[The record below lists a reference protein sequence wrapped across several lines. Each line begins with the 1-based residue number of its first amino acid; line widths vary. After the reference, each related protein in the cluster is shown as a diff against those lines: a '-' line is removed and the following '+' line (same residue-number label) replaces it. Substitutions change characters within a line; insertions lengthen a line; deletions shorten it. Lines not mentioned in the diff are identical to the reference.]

1 MSRGTT
7 TRETASAVTTLDLS
21 DRPAA
26 YPMLVDRP
34 ASPAALAA
42 GDLGHGFAR
51 WWLWGLVAWWDIK
64 QRYRGSVL
72 GPLWLTLSTAVMVA
86 SLGALY
92 SRLFH
97 MDLATYL
104 PYLSLGLLGWGLI
117 SALLTEAC
125 TAFIAAE
132 HVIKQIRM
140 PLSVHLYRVI
150 ARNLIVFGHNLL
162 VFVVVAVWFRVPV
175 GWADLMVLPGIAL
188 LILTTVPTGLLLAAL
203 CARFRDI
210 PPVVASLLQVVFF
223 LTPIMWRPEL
233 LGSNLALARY
243 NPVNCFLDL
252 MRAPL
257 LGEWIPPSSWA
268 VAAGVTGLAW
278 LLAFPFFARF
288 RARIAYW
295 V

>member
-1 MSRGTT
+1 M
-7 TRETASAVTTLDLS
+7 AHPVTTLDLS
-21 DRPAA
+21 DPPAVRLATVARP
-26 YPMLVDRP
+26 P
-34 ASPAALAA
+34 SPAVRAA
-42 GDLGHGFAR
+42 GDLSQGLVR
-51 WWLWGLVAWWDIK
+51 WWLWALVAWCDIK

-72 GPLWLTLSTAVMVA
+72 GPFWLTLSTAVMVG

-97 MDLATYL
+97 MDLAAYL
-104 PYLSLGLLGWGLI
+104 PYLSLGILSWGLI
-117 SALLTEAC
+117 SALLTECC
-125 TAFIAAE
+125 TAFISAE

-150 ARNLIVFGHNLL
+150 ARNLIVFGHNLV
-162 VFVVVAVWFRVPV
+162 VFVVVALWFRVPF
-175 GWADLMVLPGIAL
+175 GWADVMAVPGMVLLMLG
-188 LILTTVPTGLLLAAL
+188 TVPTGLILAAI

-223 LTPIMWRPEL
+223 MTPIMWRPDL
-233 LGSNLALARY
+233 LGANLALALY
-243 NPVNCFLDL
+243 NPFNCFIDL
-252 MRAPL
+252 IRAPL
-257 LGEWIPPSSWA
+257 LGEWVPASSWA
-268 VAAGVTGLAW
+268 VALGMTALAW